1 QITLL
6 QLNRYAVAG
15 VRPGGGAGRLA
26 AGGRRS
32 GAAALL
38 HQLVDRQVQQIAVAL
53 ARHHDLAGIAQ
64 HILQGLDIQALAH
77 DLRRLTVFA
86 DQQVEALG
94 LTLGPRHYRLTI
106 AVGLFEQAL
115 GLTAG
120 FRNDTVGIGFGQVA
134 LTHLVL
140 PGTDHVIKGILHLRR
155 RLGALDV
162 NLNHG
167 NTGLV
172 GIQIA
177 LQTFGGFHTHLLT
190 PFGQYLVHGGR
201 THNVAQGTLGGMAQA
216 GFRILD
222 LEHEVLQIGD
232 AILHR
237 QRYFDDILVLGQHL
251 TRLTVGT
258 DSGDVTLELLLEGR
272 EIHMQARFHGA
283 IVFTQ
288 AQNDRLLLLID
299 HVDGVEQ
306 PEHEQQNPADDPDST
321 GNTLS
326 TTDAPAI
333 AAGAP
338 ALLVAEN
345 AVQAVLQLAQ
355 GLVQVRRPL
364 FAAAVVTAATVTAAP
379 GILVVRIVTATRLI
393 PRHSVLRCQ
402 KP

>member
-1 QITLL
+1 
-6 QLNRYAVAG
+6 
-15 VRPGGGAGRLA
+15 
-26 AGGRRS
+26 
-32 GAAALL
+32 
-38 HQLVDRQVQQIAVAL
+38 
-53 ARHHDLAGIAQ
+53 
-64 HILQGLDIQALAH
+64 
-77 DLRRLTVFA
+77 
-86 DQQVEALG
+86 
-94 LTLGPRHYRLTI
+94 
-106 AVGLFEQAL
+106 
-115 GLTAG
+115 
-120 FRNDTVGIGFGQVA
+120 
-134 LTHLVL
+134 
-140 PGTDHVIKGILHLRR
+140 
-155 RLGALDV
+155 
-162 NLNHG
+162 
-167 NTGLV
+167 
-172 GIQIA
+172 
-177 LQTFGGFHTHLLT
+177 
-190 PFGQYLVHGGR
+190 
-201 THNVAQGTLGGMAQA
+201 MAQA

-237 QRYFDDILVLGQHL
+237 QRYFDDVLVLGQHL
-251 TRLTVGT
+251 TLLTVRT
-258 DSGDVTLELLLEGR
+258 DSGDVTLELFLEGR

-288 AQNDRLLLLID
+288 TQNDRLLLLID

-306 PEHEQQNPADDPDST
+306 PEHEQQNTADDPDTT

-326 TTDAPAI
+326 TTTDAPAI

-379 GILVVRIVTATRLI
+379 GILVVRVVTATRLI